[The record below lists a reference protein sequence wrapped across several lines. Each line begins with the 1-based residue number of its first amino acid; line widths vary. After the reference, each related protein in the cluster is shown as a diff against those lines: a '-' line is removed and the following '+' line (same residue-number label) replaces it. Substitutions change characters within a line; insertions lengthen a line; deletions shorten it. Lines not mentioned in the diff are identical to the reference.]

1 MQIKLICIGKS
12 VKGFLEDGEKHYLDK
27 LKHYINFKVEMY
39 PDVKQS
45 KQTSEDEIKKKEG
58 ELFLSKISPSDTVV
72 LLDERGKQ
80 YSSVDFSEYLQGYM
94 NRGLKT
100 LVFVVG
106 GPYGFSDEIYKRAN
120 GQLSLSKMTM
130 THQMIRLFFIEQVY
144 RAMTILRNE
153 PYHHQ

>member
-1 MQIKLICIGKS
+1 MQIKLLCIGKS

-27 LKHYINFKVEMY
+27 LKHYINFKLEMY
-39 PDVKQS
+39 PDVKQT
-45 KQTSEDEIKKKEG
+45 KQTSEDEIKKKES
-58 ELFLSKISPSDTVV
+58 ELFLSKLSNTDTVI

-80 YSSVDFSEYLQGYM
+80 YSSIDFSEFLQGYM
-94 NRGLKT
+94 NKGLKT

-106 GPYGFSDEIYKRAN
+106 GPYGFSEEMYKRAN
-120 GQLSLSKMTM
+120 GQLSLSKMTL

-144 RAMTILRNE
+144 RGMTILKNE

>member
-1 MQIKLICIGKS
+1 MCIGKS

-27 LKHYINFKVEMY
+27 LKHYINFRVEMY

-58 ELFLSKISPSDTVV
+58 ELFLSKLAPSDTVI

-80 YSSVDFSEYLQGYM
+80 YSSVDFADFLQGYM

-106 GPYGFSDEIYKRAN
+106 GPYGFSDEMYKRAN
-120 GQLSLSKMTM
+120 GQLSLSKMTL

-144 RAMTILRNE
+144 RGMTILKNE

>member
-1 MQIKLICIGKS
+1 
-12 VKGFLEDGEKHYLDK
+12 
-27 LKHYINFKVEMY
+27 MY

-58 ELFLSKISPSDTVV
+58 ELFLSKLGPSDTVI

-80 YSSVDFSEYLQGYM
+80 YSSVDFADFLQSYM

-106 GPYGFSDEIYKRAN
+106 GPYGFSEEMYKRAN
-120 GQLSLSKMTM
+120 GQLSLSKMTL

-144 RAMTILRNE
+144 RGMTILKNE

>member
-1 MQIKLICIGKS
+1 MQIKLMCIGKS

-58 ELFLSKISPSDTVV
+58 ELFLSKLSSSDTVV
-72 LLDERGKQ
+72 LLDEHGKQ
-80 YSSVDFSEYLQGYM
+80 FSSIDFSEFLQGYM

-106 GPYGFSDEIYKRAN
+106 GPYGFSDEMYSRAN
-120 GQLSLSKMTM
+120 GQLSLSKMTL

-144 RAMTILRNE
+144 RGMTILKNE

>member
-1 MQIKLICIGKS
+1 MCIGKS

-58 ELFLSKISPSDTVV
+58 ELFLSKLVPSDTVI

-80 YSSVDFSEYLQGYM
+80 YSSVDFADFLQSYM

-106 GPYGFSDEIYKRAN
+106 GPYGFSEEMYKRAN
-120 GQLSLSKMTM
+120 GQLSLSKMTL

-144 RAMTILRNE
+144 RGMTILKNE

>member
-1 MQIKLICIGKS
+1 MCIGKS

-58 ELFLSKISPSDTVV
+58 ELFLSKLGPSDTVI

-80 YSSVDFSEYLQGYM
+80 YSSVDFADFLQSYM

-106 GPYGFSDEIYKRAN
+106 GPYGFSEEMYKRAN
-120 GQLSLSKMTM
+120 GQLSLSKMTL

-144 RAMTILRNE
+144 RGMTILKNE

>member
-1 MQIKLICIGKS
+1 MQIKLLCIGKS

-27 LKHYINFKVEMY
+27 LKHYINFKLEMY
-39 PDVKQS
+39 PDVKKT
-45 KQTSEDEIKKKEG
+45 KQTSEDEIKKKES
-58 ELFLSKISPSDTVV
+58 ELFLSKLSNTDTVI

-80 YSSVDFSEYLQGYM
+80 YSSIDFSEFLQGYM
-94 NRGLKT
+94 NKGLKT

-106 GPYGFSDEIYKRAN
+106 GPYGFSEEMYKRAN
-120 GQLSLSKMTM
+120 GQLSLSKMTL

-144 RAMTILRNE
+144 RGMTILKNE

>member
-1 MQIKLICIGKS
+1 MCIGKS

-58 ELFLSKISPSDTVV
+58 ELFLSKLTGSDTVI

-80 YSSVDFSEYLQGYM
+80 YSSMDFAEFLQGYM

-106 GPYGFSDEIYKRAN
+106 GPYGFSDEMYNRAN
-120 GQLSLSKMTM
+120 GQLSLSKMTL

-144 RAMTILRNE
+144 RGMTILKNE

>member
-1 MQIKLICIGKS
+1 MCIGKS

-58 ELFLSKISPSDTVV
+58 ELFLSKLSGSDTVI

-80 YSSVDFSEYLQGYM
+80 YSSVDFADFLQGYM

-106 GPYGFSDEIYKRAN
+106 GPYGFSDEMYKRAN
-120 GQLSLSKMTM
+120 GQLSLSKMTL

-144 RAMTILRNE
+144 RGMTILKNE

>member
-1 MQIKLICIGKS
+1 MCIGKS

-58 ELFLSKISPSDTVV
+58 ELFLSKLSGSDTVI

-80 YSSVDFSEYLQGYM
+80 HSSMDFAEFLQGYM

-106 GPYGFSDEIYKRAN
+106 GPYGFSDEMYNRAN
-120 GQLSLSKMTM
+120 GQLSLSKMTL

-144 RAMTILRNE
+144 RGMTILKNE

>member
-1 MQIKLICIGKS
+1 MCIGKS
-12 VKGFLEDGEKHYLDK
+12 AKGFLEDGERYYLDR
-27 LKHYINFKVEMY
+27 LKHYISFKVEQY
-39 PDVKQS
+39 PDVKQT
-45 KQTSEDEIKKKEG
+45 KQTSEEEIKKKEG
-58 ELFLSKISPSDTVV
+58 ELFLSKLAPNDTVI

-80 YSSVDFSEYLQGYM
+80 HSSIDFSEYLQGYM

-106 GPYGFSDEIYKRAN
+106 GPYGFSEEMYNRAN

-130 THQMIRLFFIEQVY
+130 THQMIRLFFVEQVY

-153 PYHHQ
+153 PYHHS

>member
-1 MQIKLICIGKS
+1 MCIGKS

-58 ELFLSKISPSDTVV
+58 ELFLSKLSSSDTVV

-80 YSSVDFSEYLQGYM
+80 FSSIDFSEFLQGYM

-106 GPYGFSDEIYKRAN
+106 GPYGFSDEMYSRAN
-120 GQLSLSKMTM
+120 GQLSLSKMTL

-144 RAMTILRNE
+144 RGMTILKNE